1 MSTMNDDMSSV
12 SSHEGPVKKRK
23 VMFRVAAKDDIAL
36 LREVIAKFP
45 FGAEHVR
52 EAFVHYLRPSHAD
65 AQAIAPSREIL
76 VKRTTSLLGYWRK
89 QELESLRKS
98 GCNDD
103 YEEKEQLLC
112 DLAELIDNLEP
123 SQNSEKAARMERLE
137 NEGEKIRNAAIMSK
151 VSETDEGSDANHG
164 KKKTSQAVQL
174 FESQFKNE
182 NEHRQEKLELMK
194 QELEIRK
201 QEADNTTRSIQM
213 MQEIQSKQLELMKLM
228 MDKLIHGTK

>member
-1 MSTMNDDMSSV
+1 MSTMNDDMTSV
-12 SSHEGPVKKRK
+12 SSHEGPVKRRK
-23 VMFRVAAKDDIAL
+23 VMFRFAAKDDIAL

-45 FGAEHVR
+45 FGAEH
-52 EAFVHYLRPSHAD
+52 
-65 AQAIAPSREIL
+65 
-76 VKRTTSLLGYWRK
+76 GYWRK

-98 GCNDD
+98 GCNED

-137 NEGEKIRNAAIMSK
+137 NDGEKIRNAAVMAK
-151 VSETDEGSDANHG
+151 VSETDESIDANHG
-164 KKKTSQAVQL
+164 KKKTSQTVQL

-182 NEHRQEKLELMK
+182 NEHRQEKLDLMK

-213 MQEIQSKQLELMKLM
+213 MQEIQSNSSS
-228 MDKLIHGTK
+228 